1 MISPD
6 GRNAAA
12 AEHCSHSRHP
22 AALAGR
28 RGGRRGEGRMTGV
41 AAGAMADVLRVGYP
55 VVYSAEIAG
64 NALPGGPQIRFFSL
78 LFLLRRKGLYGAL
91 VSRRPRRLRVY
102 FIVFGDKK

>member
-41 AAGAMADVLRVGYP
+41 AAGVLADVLRVGYP
-55 VVYSAEIAG
+55 VVYLAEIAG
-64 NALPGGPQIRFFSL
+64 DRQARAHFLTTYTEEDLVGKLATSVDYL
-78 LFLLRRKGLYGAL
+78 L
-91 VSRRPRRLRVY
+91 
-102 FIVFGDKK
+102 